1 MEIAFLIIYNL
12 FILAILGYFS
22 GYPGVLGGITGIA
35 LYHFL
40 LKGLF

>member
-12 FILAILGYFS
+12 IIVTLLGYFL